1 MQLTI
6 KVNHL
11 SRLQR
16 EEREI
21 LTAQSARRA
30 ALTAYDSMREM
41 TYVLRTHTGQSFA
54 KHTHADTCT
63 YYVYV
68 IRVHSS
74 VTVNI
79 LRLGVQCSALARK

>member
-41 TYVLRTHTGQSFA
+41 TYVLPTHTHRTELCSA
-54 KHTHADTCT
+54 HTRR
-63 YYVYV
+63 YVYV
-68 IRVHSS
+68 LRIRN
-74 VTVNI
+74 TCT
-79 LRLGVQCSALARK
+79 LECDC

>member
-21 LTAQSARRA
+21 LTAQSACRA

-41 TYVLRTHTGQSFA
+41 TYVLRTHTHTGQSFA
-54 KHTHADTCT
+54 KHTHTQ
-63 YYVYV
+63 
-68 IRVHSS
+68 IRVR
-74 VTVNI
+74 TTYT
-79 LRLGVQCSALARK
+79 